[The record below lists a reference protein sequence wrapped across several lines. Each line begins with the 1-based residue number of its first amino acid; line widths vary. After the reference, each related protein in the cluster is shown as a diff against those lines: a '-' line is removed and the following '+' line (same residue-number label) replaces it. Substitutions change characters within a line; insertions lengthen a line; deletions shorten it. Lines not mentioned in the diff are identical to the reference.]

1 MIIIVVEDKLVL
13 VLEAMGYWKPV
24 RVVMIA
30 ILIML
35 MDVIVLVLLNLG
47 ILEMLVVIQ
56 VYDRSEEMA
65 LLEVL
70 NSEMMVI

>member
-1 MIIIVVEDKLVL
+1 MIVEDKLVL
-13 VLEAMGYWKPV
+13 VLEAMGYWKQV
-24 RVVMIA
+24 RVVMIV

>member
-13 VLEAMGYWKPV
+13 VLEAMGYWKLV

-70 NSEMMVI
+70 SSEMMVI